1 MIKFLKLLCFLLA
14 WSVSVLSVY
23 LWATVDGNIMCDI
36 YVVLSLILSM
46 LYLAFNHMK

>member
-23 LWATVDGNIMCDI
+23 IWATVDGSVIRDI
-36 YVVLSLILSM
+36 YIALSLTLSM